1 MEIEYRCRIDELS
14 WMLILSPMNNDND
27 DDHRNQSVQHL
38 INNIASSIP
47 LSDYQF
53 PAIGLSN
60 PRDTHRHIHIQIAT
74 HPQVL

>member
-14 WMLILSPMNNDND
+14 WMLILSPMN
-27 DDHRNQSVQHL
+27 NQSVQHL